1 MKLALYFTF
10 PYPSRDAF
18 EKFLKRTLPLNY
30 EYVELGIPTEH
41 PYYDGPTVRK
51 THGKALEE
59 FSMNLLKDTVHMIRR
74 TGKKVYALA
83 YCNLFENDPD
93 GFMSSMKD
101 VGFDGLILPD
111 LLTDYYSMRKD
122 IASSVSSHELE
133 LIPFFNSTT
142 PDAAINEILGLTSSW
157 VYFGLQPST
166 GIRVPLDIPSM
177 YSRIRNICGEREI
190 IVGFGIN
197 SAGTVKE
204 LRKIG
209 FDGIAVGSAF
219 VNSMEN
225 DDQEAFDIEM
235 RMLESETHG

>member
-10 PYPSRDAF
+10 PYPSRVAF
-18 EKFLKRTLPLNY
+18 DKFINRTLLLNY

-41 PYYDGPTVRK
+41 PYYDGPIVRR
-51 THGKALEE
+51 THGKAMEE
-59 FSMNLLKDTVHMIRR
+59 FSMKLLEDTVHMIREK
-74 TGKKVYALA
+74 GKKVYALA

-93 GFMSSMKD
+93 GFMSSMED
-101 VGFDGLILPD
+101 AGFDGLILPD
-111 LLTDYYSMRKD
+111 LLTDYYSIRKD
-122 IASSVSSHELE
+122 IASSVSSHGLE

-142 PDAAINEILGLTSSW
+142 PDASINEILQLTNSW

-177 YSRIRNICGEREI
+177 YSRIRNLCGEREI

-197 SAGTVKE
+197 SAGTIKE

-225 DDQEAFDIEM
+225 DDQVAFDLQIK
-235 RMLESETHG
+235 MLESETHG